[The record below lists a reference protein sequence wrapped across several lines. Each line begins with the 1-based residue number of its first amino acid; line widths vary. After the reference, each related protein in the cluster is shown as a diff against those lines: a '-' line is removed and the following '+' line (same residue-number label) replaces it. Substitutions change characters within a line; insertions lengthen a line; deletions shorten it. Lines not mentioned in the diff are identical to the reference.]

1 MNKSIFHGRLILLTV
16 ILLLTA
22 LTFTGTGCRLLKH
35 DKKAVAEK
43 KQADSDKK
51 FNEEYEKAKK
61 QHYKNQ
67 SKEAKAMMKQTK
79 KESAKYNK
87 PKKRKLFSGL
97 KCK

>member
-1 MNKSIFHGRLILLTV
+1 MNKPVFHISVIRITV
-16 ILLLTA
+16 ILFLA
-22 LTFTGTGCRLLKH
+22 IFTFTGTGCRLLKH
-35 DKKAVAEK
+35 DKQAIAEK

-51 FNEEYEKAKK
+51 YNEEYEKARK

-67 SKEAKAMMKQTK
+67 SKEAKAMMKRTK

-87 PKKRKLFSGL
+87 PKKRKLFSGI

>member
-1 MNKSIFHGRLILLTV
+1 MNKPLYTGRLLL
-16 ILLLTA
+16 ISMIMCLTA
-22 LTFTGTGCRLLKH
+22 FTFTGTGCRLLKH
-35 DKKAVAEK
+35 DKQAIAEK

-51 FNEEYEKAKK
+51 FNEEYEKARK

-87 PKKRKLFSGL
+87 PKKRKLFSGI

>member
-1 MNKSIFHGRLILLTV
+1 MNKSIFHGRFIRITV
-16 ILLLTA
+16 ILFLA
-22 LTFTGTGCRLLKH
+22 VFTFTGTGCRLLKPN
-35 DKKAVAEK
+35 KQAVAEK

-87 PKKRKLFSGL
+87 PKKRKLFSGI